1 MSLSLVTRAL
11 ELAPANPSF
20 LDMRNALLIADTA
33 HFKGDYHNKIWS
45 TFASRG
51 MGFFAGSLGGNDV
64 LPAADRHN
72 PPKTVATGL
81 LTGTVKDNTT
91 GAGIAGVPVTLAFQG
106 QGVVNPTA
114 ITDANGNYSVGPVP
128 AGSYGKLIV
137 NGAGYVPISTAVTVA
152 ASGSKADFQVTRDWA
167 AASGGGTVVDFN
179 GPDYTEFGCGPVHAI
194 DTSLS
199 TGWGSI
205 TGNRER
211 PTNQFRPKF
220 ITVAMPQKVNITQF
234 AVDPSATCG
243 DAGSS
248 STGAYRIETSP
259 DNVTWTEAASGT
271 FVATDR
277 GRLNPVTPITGA
289 LGVQYVRFWIL
300 GNQVPDFATNC
311 PNGGFDGCTYT
322 DLTELQVY
330 GVATP

>member
-1 MSLSLVTRAL
+1 M
-11 ELAPANPSF
+11 
-20 LDMRNALLIADTA
+20 
-33 HFKGDYHNKIWS
+33 
-45 TFASRG
+45 
-51 MGFFAGSLGGNDV
+51 
-64 LPAADRHN
+64 
-72 PPKTVATGL
+72 
-81 LTGTVKDNTT
+81 
-91 GAGIAGVPVTLAFQG
+91 
-106 QGVVNPTA
+106 
-114 ITDANGNYSVGPVP
+114 P
-128 AGSYGKLIV
+128 AGSYGKLTV

-152 ASGSKADFQVTRDWA
+152 ASGSRADFQVTRDWA